1 MAENPVKH
9 SVTSTTQGAHR
20 EVSRLSTA
28 WSCRA
33 VNLREKKTKKTTEAL
48 GFWQQQVYI
57 HAGEIDLTKTQL
69 HLFIHISQDVFT
81 S

>member
-33 VNLREKKTKKTTEAL
+33 VNLREKKKNKKNNRSTWILA
-48 GFWQQQVYI
+48 
-57 HAGEIDLTKTQL
+57 A
-69 HLFIHISQDVFT
+69 T
-81 S
+81 SLYPCGKN